1 MNIKKHI
8 TIEGDQIMNKHEKL
22 CSIEG
27 LLFIGGQIT
36 SRIEANIVKKEMPIG
51 TVKVIPPK
59 AIQNGRIEHSEL
71 YELGYKI
78 EPDEKKLTQEGDII
92 VKLSTPYDVAYI
104 TAKDVGL
111 LVTSFCILIRNN
123 NQCVSSEFLT
133 AFMNSGIYRT
143 QVLNKVSG
151 AAVPMLTM
159 GKIKDVEIKVM
170 PLEEQRQVAEYYNL
184 IRKKELAMNRIIE
197 LEKEKIDAILG
208 GKQNG

>member
-1 MNIKKHI
+1 
-8 TIEGDQIMNKHEKL
+8 
-22 CSIEG
+22 
-27 LLFIGGQIT
+27 
-36 SRIEANIVKKEMPIG
+36 
-51 TVKVIPPK
+51 
-59 AIQNGRIEHSEL
+59 
-71 YELGYKI
+71 
-78 EPDEKKLTQEGDII
+78 
-92 VKLSTPYDVAYI
+92 
-104 TAKDVGL
+104 
-111 LVTSFCILIRNN
+111 
-123 NQCVSSEFLT
+123 
-133 AFMNSGIYRT
+133 MNSGIYRT